1 MSRPGY
7 GSRPGFRR
15 IRQTRAQRRA
25 LATVFLMQR
34 AYLREPNAARKVE
47 LGVWMGQIAKA
58 AKAIDAFT
66 VWEALNTA
74 K

>member
-1 MSRPGY
+1 
-7 GSRPGFRR
+7 
-15 IRQTRAQRRA
+15 
-25 LATVFLMQR
+25 MQR

-47 LGVWMGQIAKA
+47 LGAWIGQIAKA

-66 VWEALNTA
+66 VWEALSNS